1 MYQQKVR
8 LRKNK
13 IKMKIIILFILLSYT
28 CLITNCQV
36 IYGYLNYTE
45 YHVGN
50 INIMISIPH
59 DGYLK
64 PRNIPD
70 RTSTDAGIIDYNTW
84 KLGTTIVDELVKL
97 FKPEN
102 KMPHLVVNNLHRIK
116 LDPNRNDIECCSGIN
131 NDGYRAYVEYHGFIK
146 KFEYD
151 FMELNAKGYKQGLL
165 IDLHGQSHIEDWV
178 ELGYLLIES
187 ELDRPMLNNPM
198 DSSVR
203 LLDATSPYSFDNLIR
218 GSVSLGGI
226 LQTEFGVKTVP
237 SPAHKSPGDGNYFT
251 GGFITRTYG
260 SINCK
265 RSRINAIQLE
275 ASYDMRDNTQIANS
289 ARIFSKAIYDYYYKH
304 NMDALLTV
312 GAEKEE
318 IDDMITKCNQNI

>member
-1 MYQQKVR
+1 MNAIVSIAY
-8 LRKNK
+8 
-13 IKMKIIILFILLSYT
+13 S
-28 CLITNCQV
+28 QV

-50 INIMISIPH
+50 FNIMISIPH

-84 KLGTTIVDELVKL
+84 KLGTMVVDELIKL
-97 FKPEN
+97 FGQEN
-102 KMPHLVVNNLHRIK
+102 KIPHLVVNNLHRIK
-116 LDPNRNDIECCSGIN
+116 LDPNRNDIDCCSATN
-131 NDGYRAYVEYHGFIK
+131 NDGYKAYLEYHNFIK
-146 KFEYD
+146 KFEYE

-178 ELGYLLIES
+178 ELGYLLLET
-187 ELDRPMLNNPM
+187 ELDRPILNNPS
-198 DSSVR
+198 DSSIR
-203 LLDATSPYSFDNLIR
+203 LLGAISPYSFENLIR

-237 SPAHKSPGDGNYFT
+237 SPSHKSPGNGNYFT

-265 RSRINAIQLE
+265 SSRINALQLE
-275 ASYDMRDNTQIANS
+275 ASYDMRDNAQITNS
-289 ARIFSKAIYDYYYKH
+289 ARIFSKAIYDFYMKH
-304 NMDALLTV
+304 NMNDHLTP
-312 GAEKEE
+312 GSEQNE
-318 IDDMITKCNQNI
+318 IDDMITKCRLNI